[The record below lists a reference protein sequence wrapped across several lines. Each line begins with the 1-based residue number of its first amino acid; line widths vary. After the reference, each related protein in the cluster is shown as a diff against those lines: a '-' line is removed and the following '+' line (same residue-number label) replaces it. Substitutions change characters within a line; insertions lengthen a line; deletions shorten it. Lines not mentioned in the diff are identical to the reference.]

1 MNYLFRNYFSCNFS
15 HLSHIL
21 TGKAVSFVD
30 ADSSGP
36 IERFLWRLETR
47 YGIPDFI
54 VKASSQLCSVRT
66 PQQTNQTTP
75 YIVTGAQL
83 S

>member
-1 MNYLFRNYFSCNFS
+1 M
-15 HLSHIL
+15 L
-21 TGKAVSFVD
+21 THPAPLKGFF
-30 ADSSGP
+30 GGM
-36 IERFLWRLETR
+36 ETR

-54 VKASSQLCSVRT
+54 VKASSQLCSVHT

-83 S
+83 SLKKECYF